1 MHVRFT
7 VKLSELYH
15 KYSAV
20 FRENGFD
27 SPDVEAAYLLSDAAG
42 VPHTLVPFSSLTPD
56 AELLALADSRLKR
69 RLAGE
74 PYQYIAGWAAFRELR
89 LSVGPGCLIPRPETE
104 LLVDRIL
111 DVLPRNGCF
120 CEWGTGSGAIALSV
134 AFERP
139 DAEVSASELSPDA
152 FAWAE
157 KNRSD
162 LQLSRVRLKQGDL
175 ASPFEGERFDV
186 IAANLPYIP
195 PDEKE
200 SLPVNVREWEPPE
213 ALFADRNGLALL
225 DRAIREAPACLKPG
239 GRLLLEIGETQGAH
253 LLETAGQWKH
263 AEIAKDQYGA
273 DRFFI
278 GSV

>member
-1 MHVRFT
+1 M
-7 VKLSELYH
+7 KLSELYRR
-15 KYSAV
+15 YSAV

-27 SPDVEAAYLLSDAAG
+27 SPEVEAAYLLSDAAC
-42 VPHTLVPFSSLTPD
+42 VPHTLVPFSSRIVND
-56 AELLALADSRLKR
+56 EILALAESRLKR

-74 PYQYIAGWAAFRELR
+74 PYQYICGWAAFRELR

-104 LLVDRIL
+104 ILVDRIL
-111 DVLPRNGCF
+111 DVLPQNGCF

-157 KNRSD
+157 RNRAD
-162 LQLSRVRLKQGDL
+162 LQLSRVRLYLGDL
-175 ASPFEGERFDV
+175 GSPFGGRRFDI
-186 IAANLPYIP
+186 IAANLPYIS
-195 PDEKE
+195 PDEKA

-213 ALFADRNGLALL
+213 ALFADDDGFALL
-225 DRAIREAPACLKPG
+225 ERAIREAPGFLKPG
-239 GRLLLEIGETQGAH
+239 GRLLLEIGETQGAR
-253 LLETAGQWKH
+253 LLETAKTWKR

-278 GSV
+278 GTV

>member
-1 MHVRFT
+1 
-7 VKLSELYH
+7 VKLSELYRR
-15 KYSAV
+15 YSAV

-27 SPDVEAAYLLSDAAG
+27 SPETEAAYLLSDAAG
-42 VPHTLVPFSSLTPD
+42 VPHTLVPFSSIVPD
-56 AELLALADSRLKR
+56 EDLLILADSRLKR

-111 DVLPRNGCF
+111 DVLPRAGRF

-139 DAEVSASELSPDA
+139 DADVSASELSPDA

-157 KNRSD
+157 KNRAD
-162 LQLSRVRLKQGDL
+162 LRLDRVRLKPGDL
-175 ASPFEGERFDV
+175 GAPFEGERFDV
-186 IAANLPYIP
+186 IAANLPYIS
-195 PDEKE
+195 PDEKK
-200 SLPVNVREWEPPE
+200 SLPVNVRDWEPPE

-225 DRAIREAPACLKPG
+225 DRAIRESPRYLKSG
-239 GRLLLEIGETQGAH
+239 GTLLLEMGETQGAR
-253 LLETAGQWKH
+253 LLELAKDWKH

-278 GSV
+278 GTV

>member
-1 MHVRFT
+1 M
-7 VKLSELYH
+7 KLSQLYRRYSEL
-15 KYSAV
+15 

-27 SPDVEAAYLLSDAAG
+27 SPEVEAAYLLADAAG
-42 VPHTLVPFSSLTPD
+42 MPHTLVPFSSLVPD
-56 AELLALADSRLKR
+56 EDVLKTAEARLRR

-111 DVLPRNGCF
+111 EVLPRNGRF
-120 CEWGTGSGAIALSV
+120 CEWGTGSGAIAFSV
-134 AFERP
+134 ACERT

-157 KNRSD
+157 KNRAA
-162 LQLSRVRLKQGDL
+162 LQLSRVRLRQGDL
-175 ASPFEGERFDV
+175 GAPFDGERFDV
-186 IAANLPYIP
+186 IAANLPYISL
-195 PDEKE
+195 DEKE
-200 SLPVNVREWEPPE
+200 SLPVNVRDWEPPE
-213 ALFADRNGLALL
+213 ALFADRNGLALVE
-225 DRAIREAPACLKPG
+225 RAVREAPCRLKPG
-239 GRLLLEIGETQGAH
+239 GTLLLEIGETQGAA
-253 LLETAGQWKH
+253 LLDFAKAWKH

-278 GSV
+278 GTV

>member
-1 MHVRFT
+1 M
-7 VKLSELYH
+7 KLSDLYRR
-15 KYSAV
+15 YSAV

-27 SPDVEAAYLLSDAAG
+27 SPETEAAYLLSDAIG
-42 VPHTLVPFSSLTPD
+42 VPHTLVPLSSMVPEKEVLTL
-56 AELLALADSRLKR
+56 AEARLKR

-111 DVLPRNGCF
+111 DVLPRNGRF

-157 KNRSD
+157 KNRAV
-162 LQLSRVRLKQGDL
+162 LPLSRVILRLGDL
-175 ASPFEGERFDV
+175 GSPFEGERFDV
-186 IAANLPYIP
+186 VAANLPYISP
-195 PDEKE
+195 GEKD
-200 SLPVNVREWEPPE
+200 SLPVEVREWEPPE
-213 ALFADRNGLALL
+213 ALFADRDGLALL
-225 DRAIREAPACLKPG
+225 DRAIREAPRFLKPG
-239 GRLLLEIGETQGAH
+239 GTLLLEIGETQGAH
-253 LLETAGQWKH
+253 LLESAGHWEH

-278 GSV
+278 GTV